1 MRIVFD
7 TCVLVPSFLREVL
20 LACAEVGKAD
30 YIVSHKILTEWSNVA
45 KSKLDK
51 LEAEIA
57 VAEFRKTHPLAIS
70 SDAVSLAQFWLPDL
84 NDIHILAFAVEQN
97 ADAILTFNKKD
108 FPKSEVYRYDLQ
120 ILDPDEFLRN
130 LFKKNRYEIHRVLQ
144 PILKR
149 AQESNVEMSMLEIW
163 KKAWLPQFGRLVER
177 L

>member
-70 SDAVSLAQFWLPDL
+70 SDAASLAQFWLPDL
-84 NDIHILAFAVEQN
+84 NDICLLYTSQSPR
-97 ADAILTFNKKD
+97 DATLSRM
-108 FPKSEVYRYDLQ
+108 PSS
-120 ILDPDEFLRN
+120 
-130 LFKKNRYEIHRVLQ
+130 
-144 PILKR
+144 
-149 AQESNVEMSMLEIW
+149 A
-163 KKAWLPQFGRLVER
+163 
-177 L
+177 